1 LRDQALAQRMG
12 NAGKEWVRQQ
22 FLTPRL
28 LSNYLE
34 FSHELLSGSDSFN
47 PVINDRAARKG
58 VPRLV

>member
-1 LRDQALAQRMG
+1 
-12 NAGKEWVRQQ
+12 VRQR

-34 FSHELLSGSDSFN
+34 SFHELLSGSGSFN
-47 PVINDRAARKG
+47 PAINDRAARKG